1 MGNKYDF
8 FKFTVFILL
17 FAAVFRGVFSY
28 AEESGAQYHASRG
41 VVGFLRLGRT
51 RVYIPDAV
59 FDYVRLYPRL
69 LYLEKRG
76 GK

>member
-8 FKFTVFILL
+8 FKFTVFVLL
-17 FAAVFRGVFSY
+17 LAAVFRGVFSY
-28 AEESGAQYHASRG
+28 ADKECAEYNASRR
-41 VVGFLRLGRT
+41 VFSFLRVGRA

-59 FDYVRLYPRL
+59 LDYVRLYPRL